1 MSSFK
6 NLEEAKTLASDSKKL
21 FHFHDQFREAT
32 KKGNSGNVDKFKK
45 GFNADDRFKSF
56 SANVYFS
63 AYSGYYGSSSV
74 GKFIN
79 LSSGKHLNEALI
91 SYLNENEEAVIKG
104 IATIL
109 ERKAKSFISEA
120 KKEVADASTAI
131 QSISSGVYF
140 VGLVADASTAI
151 QVIEAIDSK

>member
-45 GFNADDRFKSF
+45 GFNDDGRFSSF

-63 AYSGYYGSSSV
+63 AGE
-74 GKFIN
+74 FIN